1 MDKRPENS
9 RIVVVA
15 ATEMEVK
22 LLTGECT
29 FLGARADHLRSY
41 ALGNLRFDLLITGI
55 GSTFTTFFLTQ
66 HLAANTC
73 SLVINAGIAGSL
85 SEHLQIGDVV
95 NVVEEE
101 FSDLGIEKEN
111 EFLTLFDS
119 GFMHPDEFPFEN
131 RMLKADGDN
140 LAGFLP
146 RVKGITSNVSHG
158 RESSISQLKE
168 RFSAGVESMEGAAV
182 FYVCR
187 WFGVPCLQ
195 IRAISNRVAPRSQSL
210 VGHPPGAREPQKL
223 PAEGFK
229 RTSGEGCM
237 ILLILRQNF

>member
-1 MDKRPENS
+1 MDKRPGNS
-9 RIVVVA
+9 KIVLVA
-15 ATEMEVK
+15 ATDMEVK

-29 FLGARADHLRSY
+29 FLGAGTDHLRSY
-41 ALGNLRFDLLITGI
+41 ALGDLHFDLLVTGI
-55 GSTFTTFFLTQ
+55 GSTFTTYFLTQ
-66 HLAANTC
+66 HLSANPC

-85 SEHLQIGDVV
+85 SENLHIGDVV

-101 FSDLGIEKEN
+101 FSDLGIEQED

-119 GFMHPDEFPFEN
+119 GFMLADEFPFEN
-131 RMLKADGDN
+131 RMLKADGMS
-140 LAGFLP
+140 LAGYLP

-195 IRAISNRVAPRSQSL
+195 IRAISNRVAPRSQAL
-210 VGHPPGAREPQKL
+210 WDIPLALENLKN
-223 PAEGFK
+223 
-229 RTSGEGCM
+229 
-237 ILLILRQNF
+237 ILLKVLSELPEKVA